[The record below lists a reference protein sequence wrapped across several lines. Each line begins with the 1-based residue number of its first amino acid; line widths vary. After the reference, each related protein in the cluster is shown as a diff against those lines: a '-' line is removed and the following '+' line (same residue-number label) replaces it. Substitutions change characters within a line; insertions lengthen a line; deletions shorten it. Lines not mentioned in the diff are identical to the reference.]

1 MRDQVDKIIKRI
13 HDLPTLPLVYKRVS
27 DLLRNPYTS
36 ASDVAAVIAEDQVI
50 TTKLLRLVNSAHYG
64 FPEKVETINRA
75 VSLVGMQAVKDLV
88 LATTVMDLFHDH
100 QLENWTT
107 AEFWRHSLGVG
118 VTATALARALGY
130 GDEAEEYFVAGLIHD
145 IGKVVWMEHFHVEL
159 FEVLTLAHEKRITMF
174 EAEQKVF
181 SFTHARAGRMLGK
194 RWGLPDRLIETI
206 AWHHEPRLAEKH
218 PRYAAVVHIADAI
231 ANGMR
236 LGSSGNGCVPEIR
249 PEAPEICGLR
259 PDHVTDVIDS
269 IDAEY
274 RDALTMLAFW
284 DENEK
289 AEASDGLAQEV

>member
-36 ASDVAAVIAEDQVI
+36 ASDIAAVISEDQVI

-107 AEFWRHSLGVG
+107 AEFWRHSLGVA
-118 VTATALARALGY
+118 VTSCALAKTLGY
-130 GDEAEEYFVAGLIHD
+130 GQESEEYFVAGLIHD

-159 FEVLTLAHEKRITMF
+159 YEVLAMAHERRMTMVQ
-174 EAEQKVF
+174 AEQTIL
-181 SFTHARAGRMLGK
+181 SFTHARAGRMLAK
-194 RWGLPDRLIETI
+194 RWGLPDRLVETI
-206 AWHHEPRLAEKH
+206 AWHHDPRLAEKF
-218 PRYAAVVHIADAI
+218 PRYAATVHIADVI
-231 ANGMR
+231 ANGMH
-236 LGSSGNGCVPEIR
+236 LGSSGNGRVPELR
-249 PEAPEICGLR
+249 PEAVEICGLQAH
-259 PDHVTDVIDS
+259 HVPEMLEVVWN
-269 IDAEY
+269 EY
-274 RDALTMLAFW
+274 KDALVMLSFW
-284 DENEK
+284 DEDEK
-289 AEASDGLAQEV
+289 TEVRDDLASV

>member
-27 DLLRNPYTS
+27 DLLKNPYTS
-36 ASDVAAVIAEDQVI
+36 ASDVAAVISEDQVI
-50 TTKLLRLVNSAHYG
+50 ATKLLRLVNSAHYG
-64 FPEKVETINRA
+64 FPEKVETIKRA

-107 AEFWRHSLGVG
+107 AEFWRHSLGVA
-118 VTATALARALGY
+118 VTSTALARVLGC
-130 GDEAEEYFVAGLIHD
+130 GEESEEYFVAGLIHD

-159 FEVLTLAHEKRITMF
+159 YEVLTLAHEKRMPMV
-174 EAEQKVF
+174 EAEQKVL

-206 AWHHEPRLAEKH
+206 AWHHEPRLADKY
-218 PRYAAVVHIADAI
+218 PRYAATVHIADAI

-236 LGSSGNGCVPEIR
+236 LGSSGNGRVPEIR
-249 PEAPEICGLR
+249 DEAIEITGLR
-259 PDHVTDVIDS
+259 PDHVADVIDA

-284 DENEK
+284 DEDEK
-289 AEASDGLAQEV
+289 TEVAGDLAKSV